1 MVPTHTPRCLA
12 AVLPGFTRFPLMGI
26 PTFSFPT
33 SSSCLLFIKTLW
45 PQFIRSQV
53 HPCQV
58 QFFPRLVPLLFMVLF
73 RSPTRKRNTDWALHQ
88 TSFPDIH
95 QLHPQVQE
103 AKLWNFDFNLMTSR
117 LIRWHK
123 CLESILFSVFS
134 GLSPTTF
141 TSFWSSTGLGGLSN
155 CSSMQVVYMNLKFMA
170 MFPSGFMLVS
180 PQLGALRKHLG
191 ILEA

>member
-1 MVPTHTPRCLA
+1 MSSLYQNIMTTIYSFASPSVLSPFFFHVLSLYYLWSFFDHPR
-12 AVLPGFTRFPLMGI
+12 GSEIQIGI
-26 PTFSFPT
+26 ASNFLSGYPSITPT
-33 SSSCLLFIKTLW
+33 SA
-45 PQFIRSQV
+45 RSQT
-53 HPCQV
+53 
-58 QFFPRLVPLLFMVLF
+58 L
-73 RSPTRKRNTDWALHQ
+73 K
-88 TSFPDIH
+88 
-95 QLHPQVQE
+95 
-103 AKLWNFDFNLMTSR
+103 FDFNLMTSR